1 MRWISEARERMRGL
15 VFRAREE
22 AEMDEELRFHL
33 EMEGERLVR
42 EEGLDPREARRR
54 AGVAFGGVEK
64 YKEEVRDARGLGWL
78 TGMSLDFKLGLRML
92 FKYPGLTLV
101 GGLAMAF
108 AIWVG
113 AGTFEFI
120 AQVLRP
126 TLPLDEGSR
135 IVGIRN
141 WDAAAGGT
149 ENRALH
155 DFAAWRQ
162 ELRTVGDLGAFRT
175 LERNLITGAGEAEP
189 VEVAEISAS
198 AFRLARVPPLLGRSL
213 VETDE
218 QAGAPP
224 VVVIGH
230 DVWRSR
236 FGGDPGV
243 VGRTVRLGSA
253 QATVV
258 GVMPEGFAFPIAQSL
273 WVPLRLNPLDYE
285 RGQGPGIRVF
295 GRLAPGATLAEAQAE
310 LAALGR
316 RAAADFPATHRH
328 LRPQVMP
335 YAQSILNLG
344 GTESLL
350 LGSTNLFLVMFLVLV
365 CGNVAL
371 LLFARAA
378 TREGEIV
385 VRSALGASRGRIVTQ
400 LFAEA
405 LVLAGVAAAVGI
417 AAAGSGLRWLF
428 GIVQGTM
435 LNGARLPF
443 WFHPSLS
450 PTTVLYA
457 VALTVLAAVIAGVM
471 PALKVTRGLQ
481 ARLREAGAG
490 GGGGLRFGG
499 VWTAVIVS
507 QVAVTVAF
515 PLTAFFT
522 WRDAEQV
529 RSIEADFPAAEFL
542 SARLAMDA
550 PAAPGDTSRAELAA
564 RFRAARQELE
574 RRLAAEPGVA
584 GVTFAERLP
593 RMYHPHRLV
602 QVDEGG
608 AAPLHPQWPE
618 GYRVSSASVDA
629 DYFDVLGSPVRAGRG
644 FHSGDFAPDARV
656 VIVNRSFVERVLGG
670 RNPIGRRV
678 RYVYFEGQVRT
689 GDEEPGPWHEIVG
702 VVDDLGMAPRGYDPK
717 DAGFYHPLG
726 PDAAGPLH
734 AAVRVRGDPESFGPR
749 LRALAAAVDPTL
761 RVDDLVPMDELS
773 RTELQFLDFW
783 LRITV
788 LVSAIAVL
796 LSLTGIYAVMS
807 FTVSRRT
814 REIGIRVALGASA
827 RRVVLAIFRRP
838 LRQVAL
844 GVAAGAVL
852 IGALMYAAS
861 EGRMPL
867 TAFAA
872 LALYAAFMLGV
883 CLLACVVPTR
893 RALRIEPAEALRADG

>member
-1 MRWISEARERMRGL
+1 MRWIAEARERLRGL
-15 VFRAREE
+15 FFRAREE

-33 EMEGERLVR
+33 EMETERLMR
-42 EEGLDPREARRR
+42 EEGLGPAEARRR
-54 AGVAFGGVEK
+54 ARVAFGGVEK

-92 FKYPGLTLV
+92 LKYPGLTLV

-113 AGTFEFI
+113 AGTFEFVT
-120 AQVLRP
+120 QVLRP
-126 TLPLDEGSR
+126 TLPLDEGGR
-135 IVGIRN
+135 IVGVRN
-141 WDAAAGGT
+141 WDAAAGRPHD
-149 ENRALH
+149 RALH
-155 DFAAWRQ
+155 DFAAWRH
-162 ELRTVGDLGAFRT
+162 ELRAVGELGAFRT

-230 DVWRSR
+230 DVWKTR

-253 QATVV
+253 EATVV
-258 GVMPEGFAFPIAQSL
+258 GVMPEGFGFPVAQGL
-273 WVPLRLNPLDYE
+273 WVPLHLSPLDYE
-285 RGQGPGIRVF
+285 RGAGPEVRVF
-295 GRLAPGATLAEAQAE
+295 GRLAPGATLGEAQAE

-316 RAAADFPATHRH
+316 RAAADFPRTHRH
-328 LRPQVMP
+328 LRPRVAP
-335 YAQSILNLG
+335 YAQSILSLS

-350 LGSTNLFLVMFLVLV
+350 VGSTNLFLVMFLVLV

-371 LLFARAA
+371 LMFARAA

-405 LVLAGVAAAVGI
+405 LVLAGAAAAVGL
-417 AAAGSGLRWLF
+417 AGAGAGMRWGFAVVEGAL
-428 GIVQGTM
+428 
-435 LNGARLPF
+435 LDGARLPF

-450 PTTVLYA
+450 PATVLYA
-457 VALTVLAAVIAGVM
+457 GVLAALAAAIAGVL

-490 GGGGLRFGG
+490 GGGLRFGG
-499 VWTAVIVS
+499 IWTAVIVA
-507 QVAVTVAF
+507 QIAVTVVF
-515 PLTAFFT
+515 PVTAFAT
-522 WRDAEQV
+522 WRDVEQV
-529 RSIEADFPAAEFL
+529 RSIRADFAAEEFL
-542 SARLAMDA
+542 SARLAMDREAA
-550 PAAPGDTSRAELAA
+550 PADTSRAAFAA

-593 RMYHPHRLV
+593 RMYHPHRIV
-602 QVDEGG
+602 EVDTGG
-608 AAPLHPQWPE
+608 AAPRRPQWPE
-618 GYRVSSASVDA
+618 GYRVSSVAVDA
-629 DYFDVLGSPVRAGRG
+629 DYFQVLGAPVRAGRG

-656 VIVNRSFVERVLGG
+656 VVVNRSFVERVLGG
-670 RNPIGRRV
+670 RNPVGRRV
-678 RYVYFEGQVRT
+678 RYVYLEGQART

-702 VVDDLGMAPRGYDPK
+702 VVDDLGMAPDGFDPK
-717 DAGFYHPLG
+717 AAGFYHPLA

-734 AAVRVRGDPESFGPR
+734 VAVRVRGSPESFGPR
-749 LRALAAAVDPTL
+749 LRALAAGVDPTL
-761 RVDDLVPMDELS
+761 RVDGLVPMDELS
-773 RTELQFLDFW
+773 QTELQFLDFW
-783 LRITV
+783 FRITV

-814 REIGIRVALGASA
+814 REIGIRVALGADA

-838 LRQVAL
+838 LGQVAL
-844 GVAAGAVL
+844 GVAAGALL
-852 IGALMYAAS
+852 IGALLCVAS
-861 EGRMPL
+861 EGMMPL
-867 TAFAA
+867 KAVAW
-872 LALYAAFMLGV
+872 LAGYAAFMLGV

-893 RALRIEPAEALRADG
+893 RALRIEPAEALRVDG